1 MIETSADTD
10 GSQRGDNWTNGKPF
24 IVTEAHMSMPWSGFR
39 DGRMF
44 RCHMCGEFFKPGDIA
59 RFVWCNNVN
68 EAREA
73 GVHCGNVMVCSQ
85 PRVDGA
91 PGPLMTC
98 DGPDIF
104 QRLAEHERIGEQR
117 YWHLMDPE
125 NCPPNPHSPR
135 RDRRSGRRG

>member
-1 MIETSADTD
+1 MTEASADTAS
-10 GSQRGDNWTNGKPF
+10 SQRGNNWTNGQPF

-44 RCHMCGEFFKPGDIA
+44 RCHMCGEFFKPGDVA
-59 RFVWCNNVN
+59 RFVLCNGVK

-73 GVHCGNVMVCSQ
+73 GVRCGNVMVCSHLL
-85 PRVDGA
+85 VDVA
-91 PGPLMTC
+91 PGQLITC

-104 QRLAEHERIGEQR
+104 QRIAEHERIGKQR
-117 YWHLMDPE
+117 YWHLLDPE
-125 NCPPNPHSPR
+125 DCPPNPHSQN